1 MSSLANSPDLLAD
14 SPTLHSDLGAHFDV
28 YDEHL
33 DKKKEQL
40 YAHLGLDAGQDHLPC
55 ALPSA
60 AHAAVRMS
68 HGFMSQA
75 PPAFRKL
82 IGAFGCTKTLDPNLQ
97 GTRTW
102 TSRSST
108 ASSTRPPPTPMWR
121 CTWAPWH
128 LRHPRALLGAHWPP
142 TRVASARPRIRPTPS
157 STVRQSRQFTILR
170 TPLSKLALTAR

>member
-1 MSSLANSPDLLAD
+1 MIFIKIMGKFCNFSSLIFFFPRYGVRAAR
-14 SPTLHSDLGAHFDV
+14 
-28 YDEHL
+28 
-33 DKKKEQL
+33 
-40 YAHLGLDAGQDHLPC
+40 
-55 ALPSA
+55 SA
-60 AHAAVRMS
+60 AHAARPNVAWLYVPGPPS
-68 HGFMSQA
+68 VPQA
-75 PPAFRKL
+75 DWCL
-82 IGAFGCTKTLDPNLQ
+82 WMYKTLDPNLQ

-121 CTWAPWH
+121 WTWAPWH
-128 LRHPRALLGAHWPP
+128 LRHPRALLEAHWPP